1 MSRTRSR
8 SPVTVEEWVA
18 ALPEEGAGGEED
30 EKQERQEK
38 GEEDEEDT
46 LSLGAEAVLQGLVE
60 NSRGEQ
66 EEQLRPS
73 RTSATSLISSCCS
86 RESLLQSREPD
97 PEQVNSS
104 LNPPLPFLQVLLGL
118 GFGGTDSVTSIPKRF
133 LIAPSK
139 ARGVCIET
147 FKKQERVEHSR
158 YHQMSQNTCPLY
170 MAKGVISETGTSYI
184 LELPKLGGPPHHP
197 GVQEDHFDFDHF
209 LHLYQYTRPCKGS
222 VRLN

>member
-18 ALPEEGAGGEED
+18 ALPEKGAGGEED

-38 GEEDEEDT
+38 GEEEEEDT

-104 LNPPLPFLQVLLGL
+104 LNPHSLFSRCFWALALVGQILSPQSPN
-118 GFGGTDSVTSIPKRF
+118 GFS
-133 LIAPSK
+133 
-139 ARGVCIET
+139 
-147 FKKQERVEHSR
+147 
-158 YHQMSQNTCPLY
+158 
-170 MAKGVISETGTSYI
+170 
-184 LELPKLGGPPHHP
+184 
-197 GVQEDHFDFDHF
+197 
-209 LHLYQYTRPCKGS
+209 LHLRKRVGFASRHSKSKNEWNIPGTTRCHKIHVYTRL
-222 VRLN
+222 RE